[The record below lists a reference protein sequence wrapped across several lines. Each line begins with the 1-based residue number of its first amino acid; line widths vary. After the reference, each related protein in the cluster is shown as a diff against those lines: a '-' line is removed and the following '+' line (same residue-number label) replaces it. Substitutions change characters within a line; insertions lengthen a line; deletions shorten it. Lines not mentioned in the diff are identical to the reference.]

1 VLTDPH
7 LWWYVTRASAMIA
20 WVLATLS
27 VVWGVLMSTRLL
39 RNAGNAAWLQDLHRY
54 FAGAGIVMVVLHLV
68 SLSLDGWLA
77 MTPAE
82 LFIPFAT
89 DYRPVAV
96 AIGILAFYLLVAIQI
111 TSWFMTRLP
120 KRLWRGVHLSAYV
133 VIIAVAFHAGLAGT
147 DVGSTWYLLVSTI
160 LIVVGALAAL
170 LPAIMRSRGSAAA
183 PAGTAPAAP
192 TVPGTRMDGDPAAT
206 VVLARGGQP
215 GPVPLE
221 SRPMIVTRIT
231 READQ
236 VLGIRLVPVGGGMLP
251 PWRPGAHVTLHL
263 PNGLQR
269 QYSLCGDPA
278 DRGGFEIAVLR
289 TPDSAGGSQWVH
301 ENLLLGT
308 TLVVDGPLH
317 HFELIAAQEYLFVAG
332 GIGITPLK
340 TMVESL
346 PERRPWRLLYLVR
359 SNRTAAFARELRER
373 FPDRVT
379 VIDTST
385 ADPGPAL
392 DAILASSPATVY
404 CCGPASLMARVER
417 LVPPERLHL
426 ERFVP
431 LERHSA
437 TPPHE
442 TVVTLARS
450 GRTIVVPPGVGVLTA
465 LEGAGAGVTAS
476 CRKGV
481 CGSCEVRVVDGRP
494 EHLDSVLSDAEKDE
508 LGVMYP
514 CVSRAATPQLVLDL

>member
-1 VLTDPH
+1 MIDPH
-7 LWWYVTRASAMIA
+7 FWWYVTRASAMIA
-20 WVLATLS
+20 WVLATLA

-39 RNAGNAAWLQDLHRY
+39 RTAGNAAWLQDLHRY
-54 FAGAGIVMVVLHLV
+54 FAGAGIVMVALHMV

-82 LFIPFAT
+82 LFVPFVT

-111 TSWFMTRLP
+111 TSWFMSRLP
-120 KRLWRGVHLSAYV
+120 RRLWRAIHLSSYV

-160 LIVVGALAAL
+160 VIVMGALAAL
-170 LPAIMRSRGSAAA
+170 VPAVMRSRGPAPASVPAEAGATDVPHAAA
-183 PAGTAPAAP
+183 H
-192 TVPGTRMDGDPAAT
+192 DPAAT
-206 VVLARGGQP
+206 IVLARGAHS

-221 SRPMIVTRIT
+221 TRPMIVTHVT
-231 READQ
+231 HETDD
-236 VLGIRLVPVGGGMLP
+236 VVDIRLVPVGGGVLP
-251 PWRPGAHVTLHL
+251 PWRPGAHITLRL

-278 DRGGFEIAVLR
+278 DRGHFDIAVLR
-289 TPDSAGGSQWVH
+289 TVDSAGGSRWIH
-301 ENLLLGT
+301 DHLTPGT

-340 TMVESL
+340 AMVESL

-359 SNRTAAFARELRER
+359 SARSAAFARDLVDR
-373 FPDRVT
+373 FPGRVI
-379 VIDTST
+379 VVDTSLQ
-385 ADPGPAL
+385 DPGPAL
-392 DAILASSPATVY
+392 DATLAATTATVY

-417 LVPPERLHL
+417 LVPAERLHL

-431 LERHSA
+431 LERHSTEPA
-437 TPPHE
+437 RE
-442 TVVTLARS
+442 TIVTLARS
-450 GRTIVVPPGVGVLTA
+450 GRTVVVPPGVGVLTA
-465 LEGAGAGVTAS
+465 LEGVGAPVVAS

-481 CGSCEVRVVDGRP
+481 CGSCEVRVVEGRP
-494 EHLDSVLSDAEKDE
+494 EHLDSVLSDPEKDE

-514 CVSRAATPQLVLDL
+514 CVSRSASPSLVLDL